1 MGSFTALSLR
11 EAGFTGPI
19 TVIERDLSYARS
31 STALSAASIRT
42 QFDTA
47 LLVEMS
53 LYGAAFLR
61 ARAAEMAFREGGYLV
76 LSAADAAEDRARL
89 VAMQNAA
96 GAEVALLDRRAL
108 SARFPFLNTE
118 DLACGSFGTRH
129 EGWFDAWSLLS
140 HARAGAKAAGVT
152 YLVGEVAGLCVR
164 GEAVDAVQLA
174 DGTRLACDWCVIAA
188 GALSAPL
195 VAAIGID
202 LPVVPKKRTAF
213 AFDALVPGA
222 GVPMIFDT
230 SGLWV
235 RPEGRGFIGGI
246 QPPPERDCHA
256 PDDLDPDHDLLLE
269 AFWPPL
275 AHRIPAME
283 ELRVSR
289 AWAGHY
295 EMCTLDQN
303 AVIGPHDRYGNL
315 LFCTG
320 FSGHGIQ
327 HAPAAGRGVAEWIAH
342 GAYRTLDL
350 APLGWARI
358 AQGRPLLEGMVF

>member
-1 MGSFTALSLR
+1 MGSFTALALR
-11 EAGFTGPI
+11 DEGFRGPI
-19 TVIERDLSYARS
+19 TVIERDPSYARS

-42 QFDTA
+42 QFDTP

-53 LYGAAFLR
+53 LHGAAFLR
-61 ARAAEMAFREGGYLV
+61 AHARDMAFREGGYLV
-76 LSAADAAEDRARL
+76 LSDPAGAEARAGL

-96 GAEVALLDRRAL
+96 GAEVALLDRAGL
-108 SARFPFLNTE
+108 AARFPFLNTD
-118 DLACGSFGTRH
+118 DLACGAFGLRN
-129 EGWFDAWSLLS
+129 EGWFDPWALLS
-140 HARAGAKAAGVT
+140 HARAGARKAGVA
-152 YLVGEVAGLCVR
+152 YLTGEVAEIRASGA
-164 GEAVDAVQLA
+164 AVTAAVLT
-174 DGTRLACDWCVIAA
+174 DGQEVPCDWCVIAA
-188 GALSAPL
+188 GAFSAPL
-195 VAAIGID
+195 VAPLGVD

-213 AFDALVPGA
+213 AFGAPLPGD
-222 GVPMIFDT
+222 GFPMIFDT

-235 RPEGRGFIGGI
+235 RPEGAGFIGGI
-246 QPPPERDCHA
+246 QPPAERDLHD
-256 PDDLDPDHDLLLE
+256 PDDLEPDHDLLLD

-283 ELRVSR
+283 ELRVTR

-303 AVIGPHDRYGNL
+303 AVIGPHDRFGNL
-315 LFCTG
+315 LFCCG

-350 APLGWARI
+350 SPLGWRRVA
-358 AQGRPLLEGMVF
+358 AGEPLLEGMIY